1 MFLDGP
7 PGVANTKVKII
18 DLGCARNF
26 KKGEIMKGM
35 YGSPNY
41 AAPEMNDEY
50 DCIVDVFSA
59 GVILYTMMTLKLP
72 FDGRTSKDIIY
83 SVAKN

>member
-1 MFLDGP
+1 MRGL
-7 PGVANTKVKII
+7 
-18 DLGCARNF
+18 
-26 KKGEIMKGM
+26 
-35 YGSPNY
+35 YGSPHY
-41 AAPEMNDEY
+41 TAPEMNDEY